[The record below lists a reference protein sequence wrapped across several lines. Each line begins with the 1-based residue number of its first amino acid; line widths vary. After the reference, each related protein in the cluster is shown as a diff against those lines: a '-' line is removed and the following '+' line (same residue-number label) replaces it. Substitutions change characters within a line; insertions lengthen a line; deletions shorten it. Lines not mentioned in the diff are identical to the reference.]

1 MSNFTRFNHKSLIN
15 PNYQDSEQ
23 YIPLK
28 DIPFKKS
35 AELYAAYPEMTYFI
49 KAMYRSTSDYGDQIV
64 AIIKPEYA
72 NRPEENTE
80 IPIKLNNGK
89 TVYTKPNGVSF
100 EIDGKTVYGDRNTVF
115 RMALPRK
122 YTEIINPDDAGLIDD
137 CNKGLAKFRIT
148 QYHSKRFNK
157 ELNDI
162 QFL

>member
-1 MSNFTRFNHKSLIN
+1 MSNFTRFNHKPLIN
-15 PNYQDSEQ
+15 PGYQDSEQ
-23 YIPLK
+23 YIPLA
-28 DIPFKKS
+28 DIPFKKAS
-35 AELYAAYPEMTYFI
+35 ELYATYPEMTYHI

-72 NRPEENTE
+72 DRPENTE

-122 YTEIINPDDAGLIDD
+122 FVETINVDDPALISD
-137 CNKGLAKFRIT
+137 CNQGLARFRIT
-148 QYHSKRFNK
+148 QYHSRRFNK
-157 ELNDI
+157 DLNGI
-162 QFL
+162 EFI